1 MSTDPSKWIDALN
14 RLGEN
19 YRGIL
24 KGFLVA
30 SSFLFVCSTAIIIAN
45 GWYPKILQLKD
56 LPKGFLSITWAISI
70 SSGVGA
76 IFSAAL
82 LLIPLAYWR
91 VVSSWN
97 TPSRVFKNLPLSEQC
112 ICMSFLKANSRDQRL
127 FNDYV
132 EVVSLFQK
140 GILEPR
146 VNRISTTST
155 YYLDEHFYLAL
166 APQLSEFLEKHQD
179 SEDFKKAI
187 QMAARAY
194 AGEASWLIA

>member
-1 MSTDPSKWIDALN
+1 
-14 RLGEN
+14 
-19 YRGIL
+19 
-24 KGFLVA
+24 
-30 SSFLFVCSTAIIIAN
+30 
-45 GWYPKILQLKD
+45 
-56 LPKGFLSITWAISI
+56 
-70 SSGVGA
+70 
-76 IFSAAL
+76 
-82 LLIPLAYWR
+82 
-91 VVSSWN
+91 
-97 TPSRVFKNLPLSEQC
+97 
-112 ICMSFLKANSRDQRL
+112 MSFLKANSRDQRL

-155 YYLDEHFYLAL
+155 YDLDEHFYLAL

-194 AGEASWLIA
+194 AGEASWLLA